1 MKDIAGRGIA
11 VVLWMLCLA
20 SSPVW
25 GQGSPGIEGTW
36 RGVILYAPAEL
47 EVEIAVALS
56 KDAQGGL
63 AGSIDIP
70 TKPIDGEP
78 LSDIFFDGTRISW
91 ELRRQTGS
99 FLYDGTLSADGKQI
113 SGRYFERGETY
124 DFSLERSDPAA
135 PPTVTP
141 VIHALSTTGAELR
154 ERFNADTGKIRL
166 VMLLSPG

>member
-1 MKDIAGRGIA
+1 MKDIACLGIA
-11 VVLWMLCLA
+11 AVLWMLYVA
-20 SSPVW
+20 SAPAW
-25 GQGSPGIEGTW
+25 GQGSPGVEGTW

-47 EVEIAVALS
+47 EVEIAVRLS

-99 FLYDGTLSADGKQI
+99 FLFDGALSADGKQI
-113 SGRYFERGETY
+113 SGRYFERGEVY

-135 PPTVTP
+135 PPPVTP
-141 VIHALSTTGAELR
+141 SIHPLSTTGAELR
-154 ERFNADTGKIRL
+154 ERFNADAGKVRL

>member
-1 MKDIAGRGIA
+1 MKDIALRGS
-11 VVLWMLCLA
+11 VVILWMLCLA
-20 SSPVW
+20 SSPAW
-25 GQGSPGIEGTW
+25 SQGRPGVEGTW

-47 EVEIAVALS
+47 EVEVAVTLS

-70 TKPIDGEP
+70 TKPIHGEP

-99 FLYDGTLSADGKQI
+99 FLFDATLSADGKQI
-113 SGRYFERGETY
+113 SGRYFERGEVY

-135 PPTVTP
+135 PTPVTP
-141 VIHALSTTGAELR
+141 
-154 ERFNADTGKIRL
+154 
-166 VMLLSPG
+166 